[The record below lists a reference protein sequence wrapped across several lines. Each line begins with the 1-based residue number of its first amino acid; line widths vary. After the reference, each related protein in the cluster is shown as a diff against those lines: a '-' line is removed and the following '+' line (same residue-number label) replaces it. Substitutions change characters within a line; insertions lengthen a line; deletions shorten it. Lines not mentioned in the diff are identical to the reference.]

1 RLRHGGHPVTDSP
14 IRVLVVDDDAHAR
27 ELHARF
33 VAEQPGFVMAAR
45 AGSGTA
51 AIELSQRG
59 DIDLILLDLRLPDVS
74 GIEVMHRI
82 RTLAAHSPDIIVISS
97 SRDQITV
104 RQALAGRVAGYLVT
118 PFSQEVFA
126 ERLAAYRA
134 GRAAPDPRERRLGR
148 GQGEPDRLLQ
158 TGPSPAATAHAAPG
172 EPPPAATSSTSSPAA
187 RSPSRTV
194 TAVAGAPRCCT
205 GWRRRPRT
213 QKSPCTRTC
222 RGTSERDLGCEA
234 VHVERDARTEGRRDG
249 ALLDV

>member
-1 RLRHGGHPVTDSP
+1 MTDSP

-104 RQALAGRVAGYLVT
+104 RQALAGRVAGYLVK

-134 GRAAPDPRERRLGR
+134 GRTAPDPRERGLDLA
-148 GQGEPDRLLQ
+148 QGEIDSLLQ
-158 TGPSPAATAHAAPG
+158 TGRIPVATAHTAPVEQLPKGISPVTLARVREALDPVVASSAADI
-172 EPPPAATSSTSSPAA
+172 AA
-187 RSPSRTV
+187 RCALSRASARRYLEHLVTRGEIALSHRYGGRGRPEVLYRLAPSP
-194 TAVAGAPRCCT
+194 
-205 GWRRRPRT
+205 
-213 QKSPCTRTC
+213 
-222 RGTSERDLGCEA
+222 
-234 VHVERDARTEGRRDG
+234 
-249 ALLDV
+249 